1 TPQPPRPGPGD
12 DPAVPPQATP
22 EVGQTL
28 GGHQH
33 AGSTRDSP
41 PPGLRPQEPPKQKNA
56 SPHSGQEGQ
65 RRRRGPPVFQAGVSL
80 PGFSGG
86 PAGHTPAG
94 AGE

>member
-1 TPQPPRPGPGD
+1 RMPP
-12 DPAVPPQATP
+12 
-22 EVGQTL
+22 
-28 GGHQH
+28 
-33 AGSTRDSP
+33 GSREPKVSP
-41 PPGLRPQEPPKQKNA
+41 PPGVRTTETTKQKNA
-56 SPHSGQEGQ
+56 SHHDGQEGQ